1 MKDIDDTKAPLLEHL
16 IELRTRLLWSV
27 GAIMVAF
34 FLCFAFAKEIFA
46 LLVRPLAA
54 AGQDKVIFTQVFE
67 AFFVQV
73 RVAFFGALML
83 SFPVVATQ
91 LWRFVAPGL
100 YRQEKRALLPFLLA
114 TPFLFALGACFAYF
128 IAVPTALRFLLGFQG
143 DLGNSGVSQQALP
156 SVGEYLSFIMQFLF
170 AFGLAFLLPVLLML
184 LHRSGIVSREQLL
197 GFRRYF
203 IVAAFI
209 IAAVFTPPDVVSQL
223 LLAVPLVL
231 LYEISLL
238 AIRFMGNPATAP
250 AESET
255 ETETESGAHAI
266 DHKPAE

>member
-1 MKDIDDTKAPLLEHL
+1 MKDIDDSKAPLIDHL

-27 GAIMVAF
+27 GAILIAF

-46 LLVRPLAA
+46 ILVRPLAA
-54 AGQDKVIFTQVFE
+54 AGQDRVIFTQVFE

-91 LWRFVAPGL
+91 MWRFVAPGL
-100 YRQEKRALLPFLLA
+100 YRQEKKALAPFLAA

-128 IAVPTALRFLLGFQG
+128 IAIPTALKFLLGFQG
-143 DLGNSGVSQQALP
+143 DLGNSGVSQEALP
-156 SVGEYLSFIMQFLF
+156 SVGQYLSFIMQFLF
-170 AFGLAFLLPVLLML
+170 AFGAAFLLPVLLML
-184 LHRSGIVSREQLL
+184 LNRAGILSRDQLV

-209 IAAVFTPPDVVSQL
+209 VAAIFTPPDVVSQL
-223 LLAVPLVL
+223 LLAVPLIL
-231 LYEISLL
+231 LYEISLI
-238 AIRFMGNPATAP
+238 AIRFTERSTP
-250 AESET
+250 AENLPAEI
-255 ETETESGAHAI
+255 E
-266 DHKPAE
+266 KPAE

>member
-1 MKDIDDTKAPLLEHL
+1 MKDIDDSKAPLIDHL

-27 GAIMVAF
+27 GAILVAF

-54 AGQDKVIFTQVFE
+54 AGQDRVIFTQVFE

-73 RVAFFGALML
+73 RVAFFGALMI

-100 YRQEKRALLPFLLA
+100 YRQEKQALAPFLLA
-114 TPFLFALGACFAYF
+114 TPFLFALGASFAYF
-128 IAVPTALRFLLGFQG
+128 VAIPTALKFLLGFQG
-143 DLGNSGVSQQALP
+143 DLGNSGVSQEALP

-184 LHRSGIVSREQLL
+184 LNRAGILTREQLVA
-197 GFRRYF
+197 FRRYF
-203 IVAAFI
+203 IVAAFV
-209 IAAVFTPPDVVSQL
+209 IAAVFTPPDIVSQL
-223 LLAVPLVL
+223 LLAIPLIL
-231 LYEISLL
+231 LYEISLI
-238 AIRFMGNPATAP
+238 AIRITDKRGASADQLPAKV
-250 AESET
+250 
-255 ETETESGAHAI
+255 
-266 DHKPAE
+266 D